1 MICNHSRIATPGNAG
16 TTSSPKTING
26 DQNGTYLSVNLA
38 TDSLSIQRVK
48 LNRVLPPA
56 TGEGR
61 DGGDA
66 YCEDTPHPSLPPQ
79 LRGKEPHRHAITVIT
94 VEKLS
99 IRRLSKCHSAHTP
112 LSLRLTVVP
121 GEAYLAPT
129 YNLIHDATTVGKTA
143 PDLTYGIA
151 GRFSMIKLLNEW
163 GT

>member
-1 MICNHSRIATPGNAG
+1 MICNHSRITSPGNTG

-66 YCEDTPHPSLPPQ
+66 YCEDTPPIPAFPPP

-99 IRRLSKCHSAHTP
+99 IRCLSKCHSTLSLSVDSRLLRKDAVIAATEICGFEKCASTP
-112 LSLRLTVVP
+112 LMP
-121 GEAYLAPT
+121 C
-129 YNLIHDATTVGKTA
+129 
-143 PDLTYGIA
+143 
-151 GRFSMIKLLNEW
+151 LLQPLQFPRRRSAHYTNR
-163 GT
+163 